1 MIVSP
6 ALVLLILK
14 FIIYPEAVHI
24 LLNTNIKLLI
34 LTRLVYS
41 WEMVTVSYYK
51 IWCSASSVN
60 EDSGL
65 IGCYE
70 VSIGKQ
76 LTKISKVYNTFN
88 R

>member
-24 LLNTNIKLLI
+24 LFTNIKLLI

-51 IWCSASSVN
+51 I
-60 EDSGL
+60 
-65 IGCYE
+65 
-70 VSIGKQ
+70 
-76 LTKISKVYNTFN
+76 
-88 R
+88 